1 MFSAKYD
8 AIDVAEYV
16 LWYCEK
22 VLDKPITNLKLQKI
36 LYYIQGEYLAKYK
49 EPLFDNDIEAW
60 AYGPVVPDVYY
71 EYKKYISEPIKGV
84 NPLNKDLFTKKEKSL
99 IRSIVKRNYT
109 KNVWSLV
116 QETHQ
121 ESPWK
126 NNYEKGFN
134 NDISIVDM
142 EEYFGV

>member
-71 EYKKYISEPIKGV
+71 EYKKYISGPIKGV